1 MHIAV
6 NGKAFGTLEKGGS
19 IRVALRLVEEI
30 AQARP
35 DFTFE
40 VYIPIQRGSANPLE
54 GFPPNVRTRCTP
66 LSVFSSRLM
75 RSIWEQFLLPRMIRC
90 QRKYDL
96 LVNFTNSAPVFFLP
110 GVPQILLVHDSGFLN
125 QEWFSPPFSLYLKWL
140 VRTAAAKGVHLVTV
154 SKASAIQLGRD
165 LLHDRQPSVIR
176 NASDDAPIEADA
188 ARLGF
193 PYVLFLGSLN
203 PRKNIA
209 RAIAGFRLFK
219 ESLQEDVRLVVVGAR
234 KPIFVQGCYE
244 LMDSDDVVYMGYVDE
259 MEKWSLLKGAE
270 LLLLPSLLEGFGIPV
285 LEALKARTPVVAS
298 DIPVFRELYGDAV
311 EYVDPYSPEDI
322 GRGICRVFGNLAL
335 RERLVRDGKSV
346 ADSFS
351 WAYSAQEYIRLFEDF
366 AKKANDAA
374 SAGDPLAP
382 SRSLNQQP

>member
-1 MHIAV
+1 M
-6 NGKAFGTLEKGGS
+6 
-19 IRVALRLVEEI
+19 ALRLLEEI

-40 VYIPIQRGSANPLE
+40 VYIPIQRDSANPLE
-54 GFPPNVRTRCTP
+54 GLPPNVRSRSTP
-66 LSVFSSRLM
+66 LPVFNSGLM
-75 RSIWEQFLLPRMIRC
+75 RSIWEQFLLPRMIQR

-96 LVNFTNSAPVFFLP
+96 LVNFTNSAPVLFSP
-110 GVPQILLVHDSGFLN
+110 GVPQILLVHDVGFLN
-125 QEWFSPPFSLYLKWL
+125 REWFSLPFSLYLKWL
-140 VRTAAAKGVHLVTV
+140 VRAAAAKGVHLVTV
-154 SKASAIQLGRD
+154 SKTSAIQLVRD

-176 NASDDAPIEADA
+176 NASDDAPVEADV

-193 PYVLFLGSLN
+193 RYVLFLGSLN

-244 LMDSDDVVYMGYVDE
+244 LMDSDDIVYMGYVDE

-285 LEALKARTPVVAS
+285 LEALKAKTPVVAS

-311 EYVDPYSPEDI
+311 EYVDPYSPKDI

-335 RERLVRDGKSV
+335 RERLVREGNSV
-346 ADSFS
+346 ADNFS

-366 AKKANDAA
+366 AKRANDAA

-382 SRSLNQQP
+382 RAAA